1 MLPSPEPLRAGRSF
15 STRILNLFPPTTLIR
30 KGRKVQKAMGI
41 DARKE
46 AKRIAENYKKALKY
60 LDKCKNFTYDDL
72 VKTNQIAGSPM
83 SEPDLQRMWE
93 QSQYILPIG
102 GEPGGAESL
111 RKMMRNTLIESI
123 SAFETIVQELGKK

>member
-1 MLPSPEPLRAGRSF
+1 
-15 STRILNLFPPTTLIR
+15 
-30 KGRKVQKAMGI
+30 MGI
-41 DARKE
+41 DAKKE
-46 AKRIAENYKKALKY
+46 AKRISESYKKALKY
-60 LDKCKNFTYDDL
+60 LDKCQNFTYDDL

-83 SEPDLQRMWE
+83 SESDLKRMWE

-102 GEPGGAESL
+102 SEPGGVESL